1 VSEYVIGNPMCAHV
15 SRAFR
20 HAFTYAAMAMIVAS
34 GTTGCSFARLT
45 INDTIM
51 AADVAFIVP
60 GRTTFRDIVER
71 LGAPDEMR
79 PAYDGAVV
87 LYHFHDAKYSRVN
100 FGHLLRP
107 WTPIQPD
114 LVLSTIGLGTE
125 VFEVILDEQWIA
137 RQQAFTHHPS
147 GRSHVPWP
155 F

>member
-1 VSEYVIGNPMCAHV
+1 MSGNPILAH
-15 SRAFR
+15 SLPILGRAFL
-20 HAFTYAAMAMIVAS
+20 YATMAMIAAS
-34 GTTGCSFARLT
+34 GTAGCSFARLT
-45 INDTIM
+45 VNDTIV

-60 GRTTFRDIVER
+60 GTTTLREVAER

-79 PAYDGAVV
+79 EAPDGAVV

-100 FGHLLRP
+100 FGYLLRP

-114 LVLSTIGLGTE
+114 LVLSTTGLGTE
-125 VFEVILDEQWIA
+125 VFEVTFDQQWIA